1 MWTVEVCAL
10 WGGCEEGVL
19 ENRLDEG
26 SVLKVKVKD
35 KGKSGGGITLE
46 VGPLP
51 LSGRAGRLAWVEGWW
66 GR

>member
-1 MWTVEVCAL
+1 M
-10 WGGCEEGVL
+10 L